1 MALAKLKVPKQN
13 ICEGLS
19 QLLSGAWQ
27 NWGTL
32 FLCSYFLTDLY
43 QTFMPTTPRKP
54 LGNVTSDLHNQ
65 RSFSA
70 SLYLTYQAAT

>member
-32 FLCSYFLTDLY
+32 FLCSYFLMNGLKPD
-43 QTFMPTTPRKP
+43 FHAHHSKETTRQC
-54 LGNVTSDLHNQ
+54 HQ
-65 RSFSA
+65 
-70 SLYLTYQAAT
+70 